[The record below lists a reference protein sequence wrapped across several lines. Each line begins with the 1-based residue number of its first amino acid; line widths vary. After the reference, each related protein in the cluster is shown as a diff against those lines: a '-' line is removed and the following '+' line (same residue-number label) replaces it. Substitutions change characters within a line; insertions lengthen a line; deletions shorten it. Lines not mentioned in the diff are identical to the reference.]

1 MRAEE
6 TEHSSSG
13 IVAKSGR
20 VSDRAWSGYGRPH
33 GVRLREHTLGHTPVL
48 NGTLEASSAVLSS
61 GSNQLTSGDGL
72 EEGSTCLVA
81 EVHGTADRDEHARRM
96 HMRVACVRDV
106 PCTGVHPSLTLLCL
120 FAYAGGRC
128 LEVVHGTGRQAMQ
141 TATQR
146 QLRCGTWRP
155 SGLRLARQAMQT
167 ATQ

>member
-33 GVRLREHTLGHTPVL
+33 GVRLREHALGHAPVL

-72 EEGSTCLVA
+72 EEGSTCSVA
-81 EVHGTADRDEHARRM
+81 EVHRTADRDEHARRM
-96 HMRVACVRDV
+96 QIRVACVRDV
-106 PCTGVHPSLTLLCL
+106 SCTPFSHTPLCL
-120 FAYAGGRC
+120 FSYAGGRC